1 MKLSKEISY
10 TLRHAPWEYELELDE
25 NGWVDIEQL
34 LDSLKLDKNWT
45 DLTVT
50 DIEEM
55 IEQSEKTRHEISNGK
70 IRALYGHSTPARIK
84 LEEKKPPEILFH
96 GTAKRF
102 IDNIKKNGL
111 LPMNR
116 QYVHLSVDIETA
128 KIVGKRRDS
137 EPVILKIYSCKA
149 FEDGIKFYHGND
161 NIWLADKIDSKYML
175 GLDRRR
181 YDEAEIYLYGD
192 YKRNDDVSLDNPK
205 KEAKIKND

>member
-1 MKLSKEISY
+1 MNYVKLSKEISY
-10 TLRHAPWEYELELDE
+10 ALRHAPWEYELELDE
-25 NGWVDIEQL
+25 NGWVDIKQL

-55 IEQSEKTRHEISNGK
+55 IKQSDKKRHEISNGK
-70 IRALYGHSTPARIK
+70 IRALYGHSTPERIK
-84 LEEKKPPEILFH
+84 LEEKEPPEILFH

-111 LPMNR
+111 LPMSR

-137 EPVILKIYSCKA
+137 EPVILKIYSGKA

-161 NIWLADKIDSKYML
+161 NIWLADKIDSKYI
-175 GLDRRR
+175 
-181 YDEAEIYLYGD
+181 E
-192 YKRNDDVSLDNPK
+192 S
-205 KEAKIKND
+205 

>member
-1 MKLSKEISY
+1 MNYVKLSKEISY

-84 LEEKKPPEILFH
+84 LEEKNRLKYCFMEQQ
-96 GTAKRF
+96 K
-102 IDNIKKNGL
+102 DL
-111 LPMNR
+111 L
-116 QYVHLSVDIETA
+116 I
-128 KIVGKRRDS
+128 
-137 EPVILKIYSCKA
+137 ILKKMV
-149 FEDGIKFYHGND
+149 FYQ
-161 NIWLADKIDSKYML
+161 
-175 GLDRRR
+175 
-181 YDEAEIYLYGD
+181 
-192 YKRNDDVSLDNPK
+192 
-205 KEAKIKND
+205 